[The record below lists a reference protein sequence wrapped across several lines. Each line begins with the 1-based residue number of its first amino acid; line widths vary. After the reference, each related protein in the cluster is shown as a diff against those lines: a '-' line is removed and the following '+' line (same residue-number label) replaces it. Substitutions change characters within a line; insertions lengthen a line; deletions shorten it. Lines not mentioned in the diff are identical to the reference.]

1 MTNRVKMD
9 NWGFPINY
17 NMECGDDG
25 VMRVKDGRTLG
36 DYLNN
41 PEIVEARKK
50 SKHSNQEWIL
60 VTADMYE
67 SGLMAGIA

>member
-1 MTNRVKMD
+1 MNRVKMD
-9 NWGFPINY
+9 KRGFPTNY

-25 VMRVKDGRTLG
+25 VMMVKDGRTLG
-36 DYLNN
+36 EYLNN

-50 SKHSNQEWIL
+50 SKNSNQEWIL

-67 SGLMAGIA
+67 SGLMAGSA